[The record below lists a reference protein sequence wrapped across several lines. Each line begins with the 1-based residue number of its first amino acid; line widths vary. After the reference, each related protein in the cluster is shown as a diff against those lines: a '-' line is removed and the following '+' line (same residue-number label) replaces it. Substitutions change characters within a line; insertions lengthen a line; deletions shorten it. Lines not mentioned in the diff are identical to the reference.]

1 MGPGVN
7 LCSRGFQM
15 VVHKKAEPGSPAP
28 LPGKLF
34 SGSQWDLSIRGEKS
48 QESVHEEK
56 RE

>member
-7 LCSRGFQM
+7 LCSRGFQT
-15 VVHKKAEPGSPAP
+15 VVHRKAEPGSPVL

-34 SGSQWDLSIRGEKS
+34 SGGQWDLSIRGEKS
-48 QESVHEEK
+48 RESVHEEK